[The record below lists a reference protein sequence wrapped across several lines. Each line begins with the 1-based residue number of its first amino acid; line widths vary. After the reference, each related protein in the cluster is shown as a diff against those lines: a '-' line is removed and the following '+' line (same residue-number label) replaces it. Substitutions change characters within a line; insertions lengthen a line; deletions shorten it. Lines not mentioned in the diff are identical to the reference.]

1 MKNTWTYH
9 KGQAVPLNRD
19 NIDTDQIIPKQFLK
33 SIKKSGFG
41 PNLFDA
47 WRYEDEG
54 FPGQDISNRKIN
66 KEFILN
72 KEKFI
77 NSDILISKK
86 NFGCG
91 SSREHAV
98 WSLMDF
104 GFKVVIAESFADI
117 FYNNCFNN
125 GLLPIAV
132 SEHEISTL
140 LDLSN
145 KRKEIEI
152 DLQNQ
157 IIFVEDNEIA
167 HFEIDP
173 FRKKCILEGLDEIGL
188 SLTHSSEI
196 KEFERKHY
204 LKSPWIFNRE
214 NDWWI
219 KKTIFLFYLVTG

>member
-1 MKNTWTYH
+1 MKNTFTFH
-9 KGQAVPLNRD
+9 RGRAVPIDRD

-54 FPGQDISNRKIN
+54 FPGQDVSQRKPN

-72 KEKFI
+72 QERF
-77 NSDILISKK
+77 NGADILISKE

-125 GLLPIAV
+125 GLLPITLS
-132 SEHEISTL
+132 SEEISMML
-140 LDLSN
+140 N
-145 KRKEIEI
+145 IAEEGKEIEI
-152 DLQNQ
+152 DLENQ
-157 IIFVEDNEIA
+157 VIFFEDNEIA
-167 HFEIDP
+167 IFEIDP

-188 SLTHSSEI
+188 SLIHAAEI
-196 KEFERKHY
+196 KEFEEKRAME
-204 LKSPWIFNRE
+204 SPWIFKMGNKNE
-214 NDWWI
+214 
-219 KKTIFLFYLVTG
+219 K

>member
-1 MKNTWTYH
+1 MKNTSTYH

-47 WRYEDEG
+47 WRYKDEG

-72 KEKFI
+72 QEKFI

-125 GLLPIAV
+125 GLLPIAI

-140 LDLSN
+140 LDLSY

-157 IIFVEDNEIA
+157 VIFVEDNEIA

-214 NDWWI
+214 ND
-219 KKTIFLFYLVTG
+219 

>member
-1 MKNTWTYH
+1 MKNTSTYH

-72 KEKFI
+72 QEKFI

-125 GLLPIAV
+125 GLLPIAI

-167 HFEIDP
+167 NFEIDP

-204 LKSPWIFNRE
+204 LKSPWIFNKE
-214 NDWWI
+214 SD
-219 KKTIFLFYLVTG
+219 

>member
-1 MKNTWTYH
+1 MKNTFTFH
-9 KGQAVPLNRD
+9 RGRTVPLDRD

-54 FPGQDISNRKIN
+54 FPGQDISQRKPN
-66 KEFILN
+66 KEFVLN
-72 KEKFI
+72 QERF
-77 NSDILISKK
+77 NGADILISKK

-125 GLLPIAV
+125 GLLPITLS
-132 SEHEISTL
+132 SEEISMML
-140 LDLSN
+140 N
-145 KRKEIEI
+145 IAEEGKEIEI
-152 DLQNQ
+152 DLENQ
-157 IIFVEDNEIA
+157 VIFFEDNEIA
-167 HFEIDP
+167 TFEIDP

-188 SLTHSSEI
+188 SLIHAAEI
-196 KEFERKHY
+196 KEFEEKRAME
-204 LKSPWIFNRE
+204 SPWIFKMGNKNE
-214 NDWWI
+214 
-219 KKTIFLFYLVTG
+219 K

>member
-1 MKNTWTYH
+1 MKNTFTFH
-9 KGQAVPLNRD
+9 RGRAVPLDRD

-54 FPGQDISNRKIN
+54 FPGQDVSQRKPN

-72 KEKFI
+72 QERF
-77 NSDILISKK
+77 NGADILISKK

-125 GLLPIAV
+125 GLLPITLS
-132 SEHEISTL
+132 SEQISMML
-140 LDLSN
+140 N
-145 KRKEIEI
+145 IAEEGKEIEI
-152 DLQNQ
+152 DLENQ
-157 IIFVEDNEIA
+157 VIFFEDNEIA
-167 HFEIDP
+167 TFEIDP

-188 SLTHSSEI
+188 SLIHAAEI
-196 KEFERKHY
+196 KEFEEKRAME
-204 LKSPWIFNRE
+204 SPWIFKMGNKNE
-214 NDWWI
+214 
-219 KKTIFLFYLVTG
+219 K

>member
-1 MKNTWTYH
+1 MKNSTTFH
-9 KGQAVPLNRD
+9 KGKAVPLNRD

-54 FPGQDISNRKIN
+54 FPGQDISERKIN

-72 KEKFI
+72 QEKFL

-125 GLLPIAV
+125 GLLPISLS
-132 SEHEISTL
+132 SEKITNL
-140 LDLSN
+140 LNLAEQ
-145 KRKEIEI
+145 RKEIEI
-152 DLQNQ
+152 DLHNQ
-157 IIFVEDNEIA
+157 IIFSEDNEIA
-167 HFEIDP
+167 NFEIDP
-173 FRKKCILEGLDEIGL
+173 FRKKCILDGLDEIGL
-188 SLTHSSEI
+188 SLTHAMDI
-196 KEFERKHY
+196 KEFEKKREVE
-204 LKSPWIFNRE
+204 SPWIFRNK
-214 NDWWI
+214 I
-219 KKTIFLFYLVTG
+219 KS

>member
-1 MKNTWTYH
+1 MKNTFTFH
-9 KGQAVPLNRD
+9 RGRAVPIDRD

-54 FPGQDISNRKIN
+54 FPGQDVSQRKPN

-72 KEKFI
+72 QERF
-77 NSDILISKK
+77 NGADILISKK

-125 GLLPIAV
+125 GLLPITLS
-132 SEHEISTL
+132 SEQISMML
-140 LDLSN
+140 N
-145 KRKEIEI
+145 IAEEGKEIEI
-152 DLQNQ
+152 DLENQ
-157 IIFVEDNEIA
+157 VIFFEDNEIA
-167 HFEIDP
+167 TFEIDP

-188 SLTHSSEI
+188 SLIHAAEI
-196 KEFERKHY
+196 KEFEERRAME
-204 LKSPWIFNRE
+204 SPWIFKIGNKNE
-214 NDWWI
+214 
-219 KKTIFLFYLVTG
+219 K

>member
-1 MKNTWTYH
+1 MKNTFTFH
-9 KGQAVPLNRD
+9 RGRTVPLDRD

-54 FPGQDISNRKIN
+54 FPGQDVSQRKPN

-72 KEKFI
+72 QERF
-77 NSDILISKK
+77 NGADILISKK
-86 NFGCG
+86 NYGCG

-125 GLLPIAV
+125 GLLPITLS
-132 SEHEISTL
+132 SEEISMML
-140 LDLSN
+140 N
-145 KRKEIEI
+145 IAEEGKEIEI
-152 DLQNQ
+152 DLENQ
-157 IIFVEDNEIA
+157 VIFFEDNEIA
-167 HFEIDP
+167 TFEIDP

-188 SLTHSSEI
+188 SLIHAAEI
-196 KEFERKHY
+196 KEFEEKRAME
-204 LKSPWIFNRE
+204 SPWIFKIGNKNE
-214 NDWWI
+214 
-219 KKTIFLFYLVTG
+219 K

>member
-1 MKNTWTYH
+1 MKNTFTFH
-9 KGQAVPLNRD
+9 RGRAVPLDRD

-54 FPGQDISNRKIN
+54 FPGQDIGQRKPN

-72 KEKFI
+72 QERF
-77 NSDILISKK
+77 NGADILISKK

-125 GLLPIAV
+125 GLLPITLS
-132 SEHEISTL
+132 SEEISMML
-140 LDLSN
+140 N
-145 KRKEIEI
+145 IAEEGKEIEI
-152 DLQNQ
+152 DLENQ
-157 IIFVEDNEIA
+157 VIFFEDNEIA
-167 HFEIDP
+167 TFEIDP

-188 SLTHSSEI
+188 SLIHAAEI
-196 KEFERKHY
+196 KEFEEKRAIE
-204 LKSPWIFNRE
+204 SPWIFKIGNKNE
-214 NDWWI
+214 
-219 KKTIFLFYLVTG
+219 K

>member
-1 MKNTWTYH
+1 MKNTFTFH
-9 KGQAVPLNRD
+9 RGRAVPIDRD

-54 FPGQDISNRKIN
+54 FPGQDIGLRKPN

-72 KEKFI
+72 QERF
-77 NSDILISKK
+77 NGADILISKK

-125 GLLPIAV
+125 GLLPITLS
-132 SEHEISTL
+132 SEEISMML
-140 LDLSN
+140 N
-145 KRKEIEI
+145 IAEEGKEIEI
-152 DLQNQ
+152 DLENQ
-157 IIFVEDNEIA
+157 VIFFEDNEIA
-167 HFEIDP
+167 TFEIDP

-188 SLTHSSEI
+188 SLIHAAEI
-196 KEFERKHY
+196 KEFEEKRAME
-204 LKSPWIFNRE
+204 SPWIFKIGNKNE
-214 NDWWI
+214 
-219 KKTIFLFYLVTG
+219 K

>member
-1 MKNTWTYH
+1 MKNTFTFH
-9 KGQAVPLNRD
+9 RGRAVPIDRD

-54 FPGQDISNRKIN
+54 FPGQDVSKRKPN

-72 KEKFI
+72 QERF
-77 NSDILISKK
+77 NGADILISKK

-125 GLLPIAV
+125 GLLPITLS
-132 SEHEISTL
+132 SEEISMML
-140 LDLSN
+140 N
-145 KRKEIEI
+145 IAEEGKEIEI
-152 DLQNQ
+152 DLENQ
-157 IIFVEDNEIA
+157 VIFFEDNEIA
-167 HFEIDP
+167 TFEIDP

-188 SLTHSSEI
+188 SLIHAAEI
-196 KEFERKHY
+196 KEFEEKRAME
-204 LKSPWIFNRE
+204 SPWIFKIGNKNE
-214 NDWWI
+214 
-219 KKTIFLFYLVTG
+219 K

>member
-1 MKNTWTYH
+1 MKNTFTFH
-9 KGQAVPLNRD
+9 RGRTVPLDRD

-54 FPGQDISNRKIN
+54 FPGQDVSQRKPN

-72 KEKFI
+72 QERF
-77 NSDILISKK
+77 NGADILISKK

-125 GLLPIAV
+125 GLLPITLS
-132 SEHEISTL
+132 SEQISMML
-140 LDLSN
+140 N
-145 KRKEIEI
+145 IAEEGKEIEI
-152 DLQNQ
+152 DLENQ
-157 IIFVEDNEIA
+157 VIFFEDNEIA
-167 HFEIDP
+167 TFEIDP

-188 SLTHSSEI
+188 SLIHAPEI
-196 KEFERKHY
+196 KEFEEKRAME
-204 LKSPWIFNRE
+204 SPWIFKMGNKNE
-214 NDWWI
+214 
-219 KKTIFLFYLVTG
+219 K

>member
-1 MKNTWTYH
+1 MKNTSTYH

-47 WRYEDEG
+47 WRYKDEG

-72 KEKFI
+72 QERFI

-125 GLLPIAV
+125 GLLPIAI

-140 LDLSN
+140 FDLSN

-157 IIFVEDNEIA
+157 IIFVEDDEIA

-196 KEFERKHY
+196 KEFERKHS
-204 LKSPWIFNRE
+204 LKSPWIFNKE
-214 NDWWI
+214 SD
-219 KKTIFLFYLVTG
+219 

>member
-1 MKNTWTYH
+1 MKNTFTFH
-9 KGQAVPLNRD
+9 RGRTVPLDRD

-54 FPGQDISNRKIN
+54 FPGQDVSQRKPN

-72 KEKFI
+72 QERF
-77 NSDILISKK
+77 NGADILISKK

-125 GLLPIAV
+125 GLLPITLS
-132 SEHEISTL
+132 SEEISMML
-140 LDLSN
+140 N
-145 KRKEIEI
+145 IAEEGKEIEI
-152 DLQNQ
+152 DLENQ
-157 IIFVEDNEIA
+157 VIFFEDNEIA
-167 HFEIDP
+167 IFEIDP

-188 SLTHSSEI
+188 SLIHAPEI
-196 KEFERKHY
+196 KEFEEKRAME
-204 LKSPWIFNRE
+204 SPWIFKMGNKNE
-214 NDWWI
+214 
-219 KKTIFLFYLVTG
+219 K

>member
-1 MKNTWTYH
+1 MKNTFTFH
-9 KGQAVPLNRD
+9 RGRAVPLDRD

-54 FPGQDISNRKIN
+54 FPGQDIGQRKPN

-72 KEKFI
+72 QERF
-77 NSDILISKK
+77 NGADILISKK

-104 GFKVVIAESFADI
+104 GFKVIIAESFADI

-125 GLLPIAV
+125 GLLPITLS
-132 SEHEISTL
+132 SEEISMML
-140 LDLSN
+140 N
-145 KRKEIEI
+145 FAEEGKEIEI
-152 DLQNQ
+152 DLENQ
-157 IIFVEDNEIA
+157 VIFLEDNEIA
-167 HFEIDP
+167 TFEIDP

-188 SLTHSSEI
+188 SLIHAAEI
-196 KEFERKHY
+196 KEFEEKRAME
-204 LKSPWIFNRE
+204 SPWIFKIGNKNE
-214 NDWWI
+214 
-219 KKTIFLFYLVTG
+219 K

>member
-1 MKNTWTYH
+1 MKNTSTYH

-72 KEKFI
+72 QEKFI

-104 GFKVVIAESFADI
+104 GFKVIIAESFADI

-125 GLLPIAV
+125 GLLPIAI

-157 IIFVEDNEIA
+157 IIFVEDDEIA

-214 NDWWI
+214 ND
-219 KKTIFLFYLVTG
+219 

>member
-1 MKNTWTYH
+1 MKNTSTYH

-72 KEKFI
+72 QEEFI

-125 GLLPIAV
+125 GLLPIAI
-132 SEHEISTL
+132 SEQEISTL
-140 LDLSN
+140 LDLSY

-214 NDWWI
+214 ND
-219 KKTIFLFYLVTG
+219 

>member
-1 MKNTWTYH
+1 MKNTFTFH
-9 KGQAVPLNRD
+9 RGRTVPLDRD

-54 FPGQDISNRKIN
+54 FPGQDIGQRKPN

-72 KEKFI
+72 QERF
-77 NSDILISKK
+77 NGADILISKK

-104 GFKVVIAESFADI
+104 GFKVIIAESFADI

-125 GLLPIAV
+125 GLLPITLS
-132 SEHEISTL
+132 SEEITMML
-140 LDLSN
+140 N
-145 KRKEIEI
+145 IAEEGKEIEI
-152 DLQNQ
+152 DLENQ
-157 IIFVEDNEIA
+157 VIFFEDNEIA
-167 HFEIDP
+167 TFEIDP

-188 SLTHSSEI
+188 SLIHAAEI
-196 KEFERKHY
+196 KEFEEKRAME
-204 LKSPWIFNRE
+204 SPWIFKIGNKNE
-214 NDWWI
+214 
-219 KKTIFLFYLVTG
+219 K